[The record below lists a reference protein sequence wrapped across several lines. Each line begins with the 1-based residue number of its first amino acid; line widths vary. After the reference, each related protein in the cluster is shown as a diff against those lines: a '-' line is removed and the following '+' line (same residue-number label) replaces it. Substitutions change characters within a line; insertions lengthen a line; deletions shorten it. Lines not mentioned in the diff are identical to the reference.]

1 MKVVPLE
8 PARAELAVSNSRFI
22 ALLGRASS
30 LEEARAFLAR
40 ARAEFPDAS
49 HHVPAFLIGSG
60 RSTTEFCSDDGE
72 PSGTSGRPLLA
83 VLRGSGLGDAA
94 LVVVRYFGGT
104 LLGTG
109 GLVKAYAEA
118 GRLVLERARRA
129 ELIELERV
137 ELDLGY
143 ALFER
148 LKPAALELGAAVVE
162 EAFAE
167 RVRLVLDLPAEEL
180 GRFASLAAEASG
192 GSAAPRSLGSRP
204 GLRPLAGPQREAR

>member
-129 ELIELERV
+129 ELVELERV

-143 ALFER
+143 ALYER
-148 LKPAALELGAAVVE
+148 LKASALELGAAVVE

-167 RVRLVLDLPAEEL
+167 RVRLVLDLPAEALE
-180 GRFASLAAEASG
+180 RFASLAAEASG
-192 GSAAPRSLGSRP
+192 GSASPRRLGSRP
-204 GLRPLAGPQREAR
+204 GLRPLGR